1 MTCIIV
7 QLHDCWL
14 ACLLACSSVRVHES
28 HDCWRT
34 WLLMCM
40 IVHLLLTWMG
50 ADVYDCWCAWLLKC
64 MIVHLPSSSHVW
76 LFTYLIREIIKMF
89 MHLSK
94 PVANLNGPEKRND
107 PWIIV
112 HFQDCWPVWLSMCNI
127 SLCMIYCVYD
137 CFRKRYVCV
146 YDCLRPWLFTH
157 MIVNFLCM
165 FHNWVP
171 ASLFSVRL
179 SVNFSYFVS
188 EHAANPVSLPPSPPI
203 R

>member
-1 MTCIIV
+1 MLVSVLDRSRAWRFAFMIVDVHGYWCVWLFTCFWREWV
-7 QLHDCWL
+7 Q
-14 ACLLACSSVRVHES
+14 
-28 HDCWRT
+28 
-34 WLLMCM
+34 MCM
-40 IVHLLLTWMG
+40 IV
-50 ADVYDCWCAWLLKC
+50 DVHDCSFAWLLKC

-94 PVANLNGPEKRND
+94 PVANLNDSEKRND

-137 CFRKRYVCV
+137 CFRERYVCV
-146 YDCLRPWLFTH
+146 YDCLRLWLFTH
-157 MIVNFLCM
+157 MIV
-165 FHNWVP
+165 HNY
-171 ASLFSVRL
+171 SKYQLICSQSTIRL

-188 EHAANPVSLPPSPPI
+188 
-203 R
+203 